1 VAYPRPVPAG
11 ARVRFAAQVVHLGRA
26 FGVVRVTA
34 NHDDNGKLFAIATVT
49 LSP

>member
-1 VAYPRPVPAG
+1 VG
-11 ARVRFAAQVVHLGRA
+11 FAAQVVHLGRP

-34 NHDDNGKLFAIATVT
+34 HNDDNGKLFAIATVT

>member
-1 VAYPRPVPAG
+1 VAYPRPVPVG

-34 NHDDNGKLFAIATVT
+34 HNDDNGKLFAIATVT
-49 LSP
+49 MSP